1 MGKKRLLS
9 RDRRKGVGKG
19 EEQKMLRLMFDEQ
32 DPSPCTMLQAGS
44 QRELDYRTLNS
55 VRFFPSPKDAPRNLG
70 VTLRKAVPQN
80 DGD

>member
-1 MGKKRLLS
+1 
-9 RDRRKGVGKG
+9 
-19 EEQKMLRLMFDEQ
+19 MFDEQ

-80 DGD
+80 DGN